1 MNYPRVNLLKKEE
14 QRYQGAV
21 SQRFILINLVVLP
34 VLIIAILSAVK
45 LIQYSSLQSDLKYS
59 REMWVTLEPRLE
71 RYKEQQRQLNENK
84 QVISILQGWQ
94 SSQTSIEGFLLDIQQ
109 SVPEEIQLSRISI
122 RSEMANSV
130 FHKVEDT
137 DLNYHLTLQGV
148 SQGDQAENQVI
159 NLRRDLLKKVNLS
172 ATFKSVKLTSMRKTG
187 GNETDNLR
195 EFSLEGTSAEGSV
208 R

>member
-21 SQRFILINLVVLP
+21 SQRFILVNLVVLP
-34 VLIIAILSAVK
+34 ILVIAILSAVK

-59 REMWVTLEPRLE
+59 REIWATLGSRLE

-84 QVISILQGWQ
+84 QVIDIFQGWQ
-94 SSQTSIEGFLLDIQQ
+94 SSQTSMDELLLEIQQ
-109 SVPEEIQLSRISI
+109 SVPLEIQLSRISI
-122 RSEMANSV
+122 RSEEANSV
-130 FHKVEDT
+130 FYKDEDT

-159 NLRRDLLKKVNLS
+159 NLRRDLLKKTSLS
-172 ATFKSVKLTSMRKTG
+172 TIFKSVKLTSMRKSG
-187 GNETDNLR
+187 GNDTDNLR
-195 EFSLEGTSAEGSV
+195 EFSLEGTSAEGGV
-208 R
+208 Q